1 MPRTPTV
8 STTSIRRTSC
18 PYPGCLKTFKPG
30 NTSGLTRHVKAIHHK
45 IQQPPSNPTPA
56 SPPPASNDSDDQEMR
71 HDFTPPSP
79 QDEGPERQPTP
90 EPELPRHHKTFHPHL
105 TGTPCDENGHDLP
118 NGTPPPPPPPPINAQ
133 NPWAP
138 FADQVAFRMANLLF
152 KQMEASKADIDEI
165 MECWSLSLMGTDR
178 TGPFSDHDHLFNS
191 IDAIPF
197 GSAPWKCFQTADDP
211 TLPPT
216 APSWMKERYQIWY
229 RDPDVVIANMLS
241 NPDFAG
247 EFDTRPYVHL
257 GADGKRRWSEFMS
270 GNYSWNHATKIYQ
283 DDPTTKGA
291 MYVPIIVGSD
301 KTTVS
306 VMTGNVEYHPLYA
319 MIGNIHGGAR
329 RAHRNGVI
337 PIGFLAIP
345 KADRQYD
352 GDVAYRNFKRQLYH
366 ESIASILRPLKP
378 AMEVPVVRRCPDG
391 HFRRVIYDL
400 AAYIADYPEQV
411 LLAGVVSGWC
421 PKYVCST
428 VSIDC
433 EYTEKLSDE
442 FGGEGTRLWDNW
454 GIDESVEMMASDL
467 LHQLIKG
474 TFKDHLVDWVGEYLE
489 LTEGSTRAKEIMDDI
504 DCRIAASPQF
514 PGLRRFPQGRRYK
527 QWTGDDSKALMK
539 VFLPAIAE
547 YVEDDVVKC
556 IAAFIDF
563 CYLARKSDI
572 TEDTLV
578 DMQAALTC
586 FHTYRQVFIRAGV
599 RENFN
604 LPRQH
609 AMKHYFDNIVAF
621 GPPNGLCSS
630 ITESRHIT
638 AVKKPWRRQMLLINQ
653 RLDKLHALYADLVF
667 RNLLPPSHAPRP
679 EPFDGGDE
687 DEGPVDDNRVLAEV
701 VHAVT
706 RKPLAMYSR
715 DLYELAVDVDQPTLP
730 ELTRRFLY
738 EQLHAGDVIPDNI
751 DDCPHIDS
759 NVYVHHSAIAYF
771 YAPSDI
777 SGIHGMKREHIRS
790 TPSWYG
796 YPRRDCA
803 LVVED
808 ADKPGFHGM
817 SVVRILLFFSFTQSG
832 VEYPCALV
840 HWFNRYGARPDP
852 KTGMWMVKP
861 DNRGR
866 DSREPYLSVVH
877 LDSLFRGVQLLPVFG
892 PDPLPKDFHYSDTL
906 DAFDAFY
913 VNKYVDYHAYEMI
926 F

>member
-1 MPRTPTV
+1 MPRAPTV
-8 STTSIRRTSC
+8 FDGTVRRISC
-18 PYPGCLKTFKPG
+18 PYPGCPKTFKPG
-30 NTSGLTRHVKAIHHK
+30 NTSGVTRHVNAIHHK
-45 IQQPPSNPTPA
+45 IQQPPAPSDPTPD
-56 SPPPASNDSDDQEMR
+56 PQQPPAASDSDDDQAM
-71 HDFTPPSP
+71 HDDFNFTPPLP
-79 QDEGPERQPTP
+79 QDKDPEWQPTP
-90 EPELPRHHKTFHPHL
+90 EPKLPRHHKTFHPHL
-105 TGTPCDENGHDLP
+105 TATPCDENRCDLP
-118 NGTPPPPPPPPINAQ
+118 NGTPPPPPLPPINAQ

-138 FADQVAFRMANLLF
+138 FADQVGFRMANLLF
-152 KQMEASKADIDEI
+152 KRMEASKADIDEI
-165 MECWSLSLMGTDR
+165 MEYM
-178 TGPFSDHDHLFNS
+178 TGPFSDHNHLFNS
-191 IDAIPF
+191 INAIPF
-197 GSAPWKCFQTADDP
+197 RSAPWKCFQTADDP
-211 TLPPT
+211 TLPRT
-216 APSWMKERYQIWY
+216 APLWMKERYQIWY
-229 RDPDVVIANMLS
+229 RNPDVVIANTLS
-241 NPDFAG
+241 NPDFAE

-257 GADGKRRWSEFMS
+257 GADGKQRWSEFMS
-270 GNYSWNHATKIYQ
+270 GNYSWNHA

-306 VMTGNVEYHPLYA
+306 VMTGNVEYHPLYM

-378 AMEVPVVRRCPDG
+378 AMEVPV
-391 HFRRVIYDL
+391 
-400 AAYIADYPEQV
+400 
-411 LLAGVVSGWC
+411 
-421 PKYVCST
+421 
-428 VSIDC
+428 
-433 EYTEKLSDE
+433 EYTEKLSEE
-442 FGGEGTRLWDNW
+442 FGGEGTLLWDNW
-454 GIDESVEMMASDL
+454 GIDESVEPFTTEFPQADIHEMMASDL

-474 TFKDHLVDWVGEYLE
+474 MFKDHLVNWVGKYLE

-514 PGLRRFPQGRRYK
+514 PGLCHFPQGRRYK

-547 YVEDDVVKC
+547 YVEDNVVKC
-556 IAAFIDF
+556 IAAFLDF
-563 CYLARKSDI
+563 CYLARKSNI

-578 DMQAALTC
+578 NMKTTLTR
-586 FHTYRQVFIRAGV
+586 FHAHRQVFIRAGV

-621 GPPNGLCSS
+621 GPPNGLCSL
-630 ITESRHIT
+630 ITESHHIT
-638 AVKKPWRRQMLLINQ
+638 AVKKPWRRSNCYNALSQMLLINQ

-687 DEGPVDDNRVLAEV
+687 DEGPIDDDRVLAEV
-701 VHAVT
+701 VHAVMQE
-706 RKPLAMYSR
+706 PLSMYSR
-715 DLYELAVDVDQPTLP
+715 DLYELAVDVDQPALP

-738 EQLHAGDVIPDNI
+738 EQLHPGNVIPDNI
-751 DDCPHIDS
+751 DNCPHIDS

-777 SGIHGMKREHIRS
+777 SGIRGMKREHIRS

-808 ADKPGFHGM
+808 EDKPGFRGM

-861 DNRGR
+861 DNRGC
-866 DSREPYLSVVH
+866 DGREPYLSVVH
-877 LDSLFRGVQLLPVFG
+877 LDSLLRGVQLLPVFG

-906 DAFDAFY
+906 DAFNVFY
-913 VNKYVDYHAYEMI
+913 VREDSWQVAWQVATQRGMTICKNI
-926 F
+926 TLT

>member
-1 MPRTPTV
+1 MFEDLQAGQHQRTHSPRQSYPPQDSAATIQPD
-8 STTSIRRTSC
+8 TS
-18 PYPGCLKTFKPG
+18 
-30 NTSGLTRHVKAIHHK
+30 LT
-45 IQQPPSNPTPA
+45 
-56 SPPPASNDSDDQEMR
+56 PPASNDSNDQEMR
-71 HDFTPPSP
+71 HNFTPPSP

-90 EPELPRHHKTFHPHL
+90 EPELPQHHKTFHPHL
-105 TGTPCDENGHDLP
+105 TD
-118 NGTPPPPPPPPINAQ
+118 
-133 NPWAP
+133 PWAP
-138 FADQVAFRMANLLF
+138 FADQVAFCMANLLF

-241 NPDFAG
+241 KPDFAG

-270 GNYSWNHATKIYQ
+270 GNYLWNHA
-283 DDPTTKGA
+283 GA

-301 KTTVS
+301 KTTIS
-306 VMTGNVEYHPLYA
+306 VMTGNVKYHPLYA
-319 MIGNIHGGAR
+319 MIGNIHGGAQ

-378 AMEVPVVRRCPDG
+378 AMEVSVVL
-391 HFRRVIYDL
+391 IYDL

-411 LLAGVVSGWC
+411 LLAGVVSEWC
-421 PKYVCST
+421 PKCTALS
-428 VSIDC
+428 SDLDGLNARPRSQ
-433 EYTEKLSDE
+433 EYTEKLSNE
-442 FGGEGTRLWDNW
+442 FG
-454 GIDESVEMMASDL
+454 DESVEMMASDL

-514 PGLRRFPQGRRYK
+514 PGLRRFPQGQRYK

-539 VFLPAIAE
+539 
-547 YVEDDVVKC
+547 YVEDDVSN
-556 IAAFIDF
+556 ALPRFIDF

-578 DMQAALTC
+578 DMQAALTR
-586 FHTYRQVFIRAGV
+586 FT
-599 RENFN
+599 
-604 LPRQH
+604 PTH

-621 GPPNGLCSS
+621 GPPNSLCSS
-630 ITESRHIT
+630 ITESRHII
-638 AVKKPWRRQMLLINQ
+638 ALKKPWRRSNRYNV
-653 RLDKLHALYADLVF
+653 RLDKLHTLYADLVF

-687 DEGPVDDNRVLAEV
+687 DEGPF
-701 VHAVT
+701 
-706 RKPLAMYSR
+706 PLAMYSR

-777 SGIHGMKREHIRS
+777 SGIRGMKRERIRS
-790 TPSWYG
+790 TPSWYR

-926 F
+926 FKNLTCLKFDQGKTVERGKSIHSTYFAGTVNGQSDA